1 MVKPRLLIVDD
12 DVHVRKL
19 LSLYGSAAGFE
30 VREAAS
36 GDEALREAA
45 EGPFDFVLLDLI
57 LPQLGGLRL
66 CQKLKENN
74 GSSPFIMVMTG
85 DDSSEIRFSA
95 KEAGADSFISKPFDP
110 AAVMSDLVQRLDE
123 VRSRV

>member
-1 MVKPRLLIVDD
+1 MAKRRLLVIDD

-19 LSLYGSAAGFE
+19 LSLYGKAAGFD

-36 GDEALREAA
+36 GDEALREMA
-45 EGPFDFVLLDLI
+45 EQPFDVVLLDLI

-66 CQKLKENN
+66 CQKLKENDDRR
-74 GSSPFIMVMTG
+74 PYIVVMTG

-95 KEAGADSFISKPFDP
+95 KEAGADSFVSKPFDP
-110 AAVMSDLVQRLDE
+110 GTLMAELLGSL
-123 VRSRV
+123 